1 MCAKARLAK
10 PEFTRDLSVSVKIN
24 DGFPGS
30 NLHGHDFYELDV
42 ISSGSARS
50 TTNGKS
56 SVVRGGTVI
65 FMTPADFHDYSECDG
80 VNILNIQ
87 FVTESISG
95 DILGRLEKSKN
106 RIFSLDEESFR
117 EISNIFSVMNS
128 LSKKGSFGEP
138 IITRL
143 LESILLMLPIGAEG
157 ADGDSKAS
165 APASKI
171 MQKAIV
177 YIHEH
182 FKENPSLSEIAA
194 IIPLNERYFCT
205 RFREY
210 TGVTYKEYLK
220 KLKLRYARRLLLV
233 TELSVTEISEASG
246 YFTQSHFN
254 REFKSYYGV
263 TPIAMRK
270 SSH

>member
-1 MCAKARLAK
+1 MYCNQK
-10 PEFTRDLSVSVKIN
+10 N
-24 DGFPGS
+24 
-30 NLHGHDFYELDV
+30 
-42 ISSGSARS
+42 SSA
-50 TTNGKS
+50 
-56 SVVRGGTVI
+56 
-65 FMTPADFHDYSECDG
+65 E
-80 VNILNIQ
+80 ILW
-87 FVTESISG
+87 
-95 DILGRLEKSKN
+95 
-106 RIFSLDEESFR
+106 
-117 EISNIFSVMNS
+117 
-128 LSKKGSFGEP
+128 
-138 IITRL
+138 RL
-143 LESILLMLPIGAEG
+143 LEAALLMLDKDKTEETAPPT
-157 ADGDSKAS
+157 ADMPRALT
-165 APASKI
+165 
-171 MQKAIV
+171 